1 MHWPRATRIAP
12 SSDARREKR
21 FDERGLAEAGVTG
34 HEHDAAP
41 AAEHVV
47 EEAVEALELGLA
59 SDDGKRLLSYLR
71 RSGSRCRAGCGHD
84 ASRLGDRQAELLDEL
99 ARLAQIDGVEA
110 LGEARV
116 DAAHQLARNV
126 SPALVTPQPPE
137 AHGSAQLEHRR
148 TEPSGDLERLG
159 EARLRLLLPA

>member
-1 MHWPRATRIAP
+1 MC
-12 SSDARREKR
+12 SDPGRSALGEHRDELLAAGLAAHPVESLEHRHVGLAGTVLLDALAAGDADSFVLRRPGEKR

-116 DAAHQLARNV
+116 D
-126 SPALVTPQPPE
+126 
-137 AHGSAQLEHRR
+137 G
-148 TEPSGDLERLG
+148 
-159 EARLRLLLPA
+159 